1 MTELPT
7 HPIRRKLPGVLPAEY
22 ETLRERGIGRVTL
35 PTGKLAWMVV
45 RPEYARF
52 VLSDPRF
59 SSDKMNDDFPKM
71 TPNSLNK
78 LKYCAPFMINLDGPE
93 HLELKKPV
101 IQEFSPAGLAKLLP
115 RLQVAVEE
123 KIDALL
129 ARQDKPVDM
138 VMELSYPIAWRLQ
151 EIFLG
156 IPMAE
161 QRKMRDNVWHL
172 LMQTSTEE
180 EERASAARLNEHAM
194 DVLKEKAKNLGDDLM
209 SRMIQKE
216 LDERGEVD
224 WFRMA
229 PLMLSNAQGIHN
241 STSTMITLGVLTLL
255 GHPEERATLLA
266 DPDRMTVAIDELIR
280 YFSVNDG
287 TPLRLAVE
295 DVYIGDTLVKAGD
308 GLAVPIL
315 PINRDPSV
323 CPHPHELNLL
333 REKPTRHLAFGHGPH
348 QCPANNLV
356 PALMK
361 IVYTTLFERI
371 PTLALA
377 VPESELTYKYHSIQ
391 AFGPAEMPVTW

>member
-1 MTELPT
+1 MSRIPT

-35 PTGKLAWMVV
+35 PTGKQAWMVV
-45 RPEYARF
+45 RPEYARL

-93 HLELKKPV
+93 HTELKKPV
-101 IQEFSPAGLAKLLP
+101 IQEFSPAGLARLLP
-115 RLQVAVEE
+115 RLREAVGE
-123 KIDALL
+123 KIDAMLS
-129 ARQDKPVDM
+129 RRDKPVDM
-138 VMELSYPIAWRLQ
+138 VTELSYPIAWRLQ

-161 QRKMRDNVWHL
+161 MRTMRDNVWDL
-172 LMQTSTEE
+172 LMHTATED
-180 EERASAARLNEHAM
+180 EERASAARLNRHAEE
-194 DVLKEKAKNLGDDLM
+194 VLKEKAKNLGDDLM
-209 SRMIQKE
+209 SRMIQQE

-224 WFRMA
+224 WFGLA

-241 STSTMITLGVLTLL
+241 STSTMISLGVLTLL

-266 DPDRMTVAIDELIR
+266 DPDRMTVAIDEMIR
-280 YFSVNDG
+280 YYSVNDG
-287 TPLRLAVE
+287 TPMRLAVE
-295 DVYIGDTLVKAGD
+295 DVRVGDTLVRAGD
-308 GLAVPIL
+308 GVVVPTL
-315 PINRDPSV
+315 PVNRDPSV
-323 CPHPHELNLL
+323 CPHPHQLDLM

-348 QCPANNLV
+348 QCPANRLV
-356 PALMK
+356 PELME
-361 IVYTTLFERI
+361 IVCTTLFERV